1 MGAFLIFGTRKRR
14 FTCVFAMI
22 FFIKVG
28 FESGERNGKKRLK
41 GEYATSFKVL
51 YGFRCDC
58 EEGVWYDYLVDI
70 KKL

>member
-41 GEYATSFKVL
+41 GEYATSFMCL
-51 YGFRCDC
+51 WGFVVFFKRGC
-58 EEGVWYDYLVDI
+58 GTI
-70 KKL
+70 T

>member
-41 GEYATSFKVL
+41 GEYATSFMGL
-51 YGFRCDC
+51 
-58 EEGVWYDYLVDI
+58 
-70 KKL
+70 